1 MALKDD
7 FGRAGEER
15 AAQHLSDCGYDVVDR
30 NWRCPQG
37 EIDIVAM
44 RGDLVCV
51 VEVKARRSERF
62 GHPFEAVD
70 ERKRERLWRL
80 AFAWAQSHP
89 ELSRGRGIRLQV
101 IALTGADAD
110 AARLEHLED
119 LR

>member
-1 MALKDD
+1 MATKDD
-7 FGRAGEER
+7 FGRAGEQR
-15 AAQHLSDCGYDVVDR
+15 AAQHLSACGYDIVDR

-37 EIDIVAM
+37 EIDIVAT

-51 VEVKARRSERF
+51 VEVKTRRSERF

-70 ERKRERLWRL
+70 ERKRQRLWRL

-89 ELSRGRGIRLQV
+89 ELSRGREIRLQV
-101 IALTGADAD
+101 IGLTGVDAG
-110 AARLEHLED
+110 AAHLEHLED